1 MKRLYIDCTSGVSGD
16 MMLGAFLNLGVP
28 QIYLK
33 KKLDSLHLKEFSLKV
48 EEKEIKGEP
57 VTDVDVILKD
67 ESSYTKHPYSGQY
80 RNYAEIKK
88 LIKDSNLSEKEKK
101 LSLHIFQIKAE
112 AESKVHEVPLD
123 EVQFHEAGA
132 VDSVVDIVGTS
143 ICCAYVGAD
152 EVVSKHV
159 PTGYGYVKCACGI
172 LTVPAPAVKQILKD
186 TGIPFYRSDIPQEVL
201 TPTGASIIAGIS
213 DGFGWETMKGQVLST
228 GMGAGKRYT
237 GLPPLK
243 LTLCEEVEKN

>member
-1 MKRLYIDCTSGVSGD
+1 MYVGSERRYDVGSIFKLRCSTDLSE
-16 MMLGAFLNLGVP
+16 
-28 QIYLK
+28 

-213 DGFGWETMKGQVLST
+213 DDFGWETMKGQVLST

-243 LTLCEEVEKN
+243 LTLCEEIEKN